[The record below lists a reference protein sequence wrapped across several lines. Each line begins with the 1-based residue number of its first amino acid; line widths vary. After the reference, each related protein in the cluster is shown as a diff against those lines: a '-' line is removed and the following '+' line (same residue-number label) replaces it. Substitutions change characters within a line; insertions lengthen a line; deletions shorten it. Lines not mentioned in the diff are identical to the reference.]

1 MPLEKEFVKH
11 LCKRGIDMS
20 DDKYEKIV
28 TLNNEVEARLL
39 ESLLRESNIPC
50 FLKSYHDSMY
60 DGLWQSQ
67 MGWGH
72 VEAPSE
78 YKEEILR
85 LYKNMR
91 NAK

>member
-1 MPLEKEFVKH
+1 
-11 LCKRGIDMS
+11 MS

-39 ESLLRESNIPC
+39 ESILRESNIPC
-50 FLKSYHDSMY
+50 FLKSCHDSMY

-85 LYKNMR
+85 LYKEMR

>member
-1 MPLEKEFVKH
+1 
-11 LCKRGIDMS
+11 MS
-20 DDKYEKIV
+20 DDRYEKII

-39 ESLLRESNIPC
+39 ESILQECNIPYL
-50 FLKSYHDSMY
+50 LKSYHDSAY
-60 DGLWQSQ
+60 DGLWQIQ

-85 LYKNMR
+85 LYKDIT
-91 NAK
+91 KKK